1 MTPAAALRGM
11 APLELE
17 YAICLV
23 HIEVTMKYQSFRW
36 FEATV
41 PLLLALLL
49 SGPPAA
55 AHDSIEDSRR
65 NALVRAVERV
75 QPAVVSVHVVHR
87 ERVLYRYRDSLM
99 EQLFR
104 GSGFGPRYYSGLRD
118 RVTGGSGFLIDGSG
132 TVLTNAHVIGQG
144 NVVRVEVSLPDGRVF
159 EAHAAHR
166 DEALDLAVVQI
177 EAPDL
182 PVAPL
187 SKSGDILV
195 GEWAIA
201 IGNPFDLGPTVSI
214 GVISAI
220 DRDFP
225 ERQGEYFYRDMI
237 QTDAAIN
244 PGNSGGPLVNT
255 LGEVVGINSFIYTG
269 GEYSLGSIGIGFAIP
284 VEAARRFLDEIRT
297 HGRVRKPW
305 HGIADLQD
313 LTPRQAEYLELDST
327 DGAVVGGVTMDSPAD
342 RSGLGRGDLILSVN
356 GEAVTSASEAWSL
369 LQGLRVDQECEFEVV
384 RRGKRQTLKFQVVE
398 RPIGPGWN

>member
-1 MTPAAALRGM
+1 MSHRRCRWIAAAAL
-11 APLELE
+11 APLALFSSG
-17 YAICLV
+17 LP
-23 HIEVTMKYQSFRW
+23 
-36 FEATV
+36 AT
-41 PLLLALLL
+41 
-49 SGPPAA
+49 
-55 AHDSIEDSRR
+55 AHDSIEGLRR

-75 QPAVVSVHVVHR
+75 QPAVVSIHVVHR
-87 ERVLYRYRDSLM
+87 ERVLYRYRYRDPFL
-99 EQLFR
+99 EQFFR
-104 GSGFGPRYYSGLRD
+104 GSGFGQRYYSAERD
-118 RVTGGSGFLIDGSG
+118 RVSGGSGFLIDSSG
-132 TVLTNAHVIGQG
+132 TVLTNAHVLGQG
-144 NVVRVEVSLPDGRVF
+144 YVVRIEVSLPDGRVF
-159 EAHAAHR
+159 EAHDAHL

-187 SKSGDILV
+187 SESGDIVV

-225 ERQGEYFYRDMI
+225 ERQGDYFYRDMI

-255 LGEVVGINSFIYTG
+255 LGEVVGINSFIYTP

-284 VEAARRFLDEIRT
+284 VEAARRFLDEIRV
-297 HGRVRKPW
+297 HGRVRIPW

-313 LTPRQAEYLELDST
+313 VTPRLSDYLELDGT
-327 DGAVVGGVTMDSPAD
+327 DGAVVVRVTMDSPAD
-342 RSGLGRGDLILSVN
+342 RSGIGRGDVILAVN
-356 GEAVTSASEAWSL
+356 GETVTSASEAWSL
-369 LQGLRVDQECEFEVV
+369 LQGLRVEQDCEFEVIH
-384 RRGKRQTLKFQVVE
+384 RGKRQLLKFQVAE
-398 RPIGPGWN
+398 RPVDPGWN